1 MRNYE
6 TSPAWETS
14 PAAAAAGLKL
24 VQSSYL
30 VRICSVVLQP
40 LAGNCIFASNTSI
53 GAAAVRICCC
63 SPRQGRRKNYLKKEI
78 IKNYGRPLRGP
89 CEKRTLAFFSAI
101 CDLCSASGM
110 QMEMVSSQGIGSASG
125 L

>member
-53 GAAAVRICCC
+53 GRCCGGNLLLFAA
-63 SPRQGRRKNYLKKEI
+63 PRKEEKLFKKGNY
-78 IKNYGRPLRGP
+78 
-89 CEKRTLAFFSAI
+89 
-101 CDLCSASGM
+101 
-110 QMEMVSSQGIGSASG
+110 
-125 L
+125 